1 MTIEEM
7 TKTEIGE
14 ELVRLA
20 SLTGMKLPEDP
31 PLTAQWI
38 KKKWGGFYKALL
50 REGFDWYCEGNLDLK
65 SRDINAMNVS
75 RILNAFIK
83 VSKGEYYKKKIVE
96 TKEEQNK
103 AEEERSNKKAM
114 KYTAERYYK
123 DVYCVDSEFK
133 LIPKSLEVLCDW
145 IVEKG
150 WVVPQEIDE
159 DRRQMLRDK
168 LTMYV
173 KRKAQYLQNEAMEK
187 SHFHAIARTRQLSN
201 PTTDFEKAIV
211 TAHLI
216 EKRIEDGYEP
226 MS

>member
-168 LTMYV
+168 LTM
-173 KRKAQYLQNEAMEK
+173 
-187 SHFHAIARTRQLSN
+187 
-201 PTTDFEKAIV
+201 
-211 TAHLI
+211 
-216 EKRIEDGYEP
+216 
-226 MS
+226 